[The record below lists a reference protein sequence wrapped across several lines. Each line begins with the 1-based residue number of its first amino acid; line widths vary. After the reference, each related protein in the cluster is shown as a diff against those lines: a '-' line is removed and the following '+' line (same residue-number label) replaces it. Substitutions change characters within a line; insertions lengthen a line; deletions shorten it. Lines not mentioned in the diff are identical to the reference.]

1 MSKNKIANRARELE
15 FFLNFIKAAEMPS
28 LSWHQLT
35 SDPPDFIF
43 IDKHDNVI
51 GIEIRELH
59 ATENQ
64 KESEEH
70 FKTIIK
76 YAELEFA
83 KLSDEKICVSFQFNQ
98 RIQCSKLETQKL
110 GSVIAEWI
118 FGHLDKYHQLT
129 NHSHQFEN
137 LIKEIPAISEIK
149 LIKCDGCCKDG
160 WKYDRGLV
168 FGLVCQLD
176 ILSTAIGDKANQIS
190 KWNSK
195 FLYHEKWLLLV
206 ETGETSSVF
215 SSFPTDQI
223 DWSKYN
229 KFDKAF
235 VFNSFLSE
243 IIETIKY
250 SVGTKNNVLE

>member
-59 ATENQ
+59 TSENQ
-64 KESEEH
+64 KAGEEH

-76 YAELEFA
+76 NAEIEFA
-83 KLSDEKICVSFQFNQ
+83 QLSSEKICVSFQFNQ

-110 GSVIAEWI
+110 GTVIAEWI
-118 FGHLDKYHQLT
+118 FGHLDQYLQLT
-129 NHSHQFEN
+129 SHSHQFEN
-137 LIKEIPAISEIK
+137 PIKEIPAISELK
-149 LIKCDGCCKDG
+149 LIKCDSCCKDG
-160 WKYDRGLV
+160 WKHDRGLV
-168 FGLVCQLD
+168 FGLECQLD
-176 ILSTAIGDKANQIS
+176 ILSTAIGEKACQVS
-190 KWNSK
+190 EWNSK

-215 SSFPTDQI
+215 SSFPSDQI

-229 KFDKAF
+229 QFNKIHIFDAF
-235 VFNSFLSE
+235 SGSV
-243 IIETIKY
+243 Y
-250 SVGTKNNVLE
+250 SLNRNYGTSINP

>member
-1 MSKNKIANRARELE
+1 MSTNRDKNRSRELE

-59 ATENQ
+59 TTENQ
-64 KESEEH
+64 KADEKH
-70 FKTIIK
+70 FKTIITN
-76 YAELEFA
+76 AELEFA

-118 FGHLDKYHQLT
+118 FRHLDKYHQLT
-129 NHSHQFEN
+129 SHSHQFEN
-137 LIKEIPAISEIK
+137 LINEIPAISEIK
-149 LIKCDGCCKDG
+149 LIKCDSCCKDG

-168 FGLVCQLD
+168 FGLECQLD
-176 ILSTAIGDKANQIS
+176 FLSTAIGDKANHVS

-215 SSFPTDQI
+215 SSFPTVQTDGEFNKIYLFNDFMHQI
-223 DWSKYN
+223 
-229 KFDKAF
+229 
-235 VFNSFLSE
+235 LE
-243 IIETIKY
+243 IQ
-250 SVGTKNNVLE
+250 